1 MKNKKEII
9 VYILTILFSIGFIYF
24 GNKYTSN
31 DFDIFKNEIN
41 ASTYRAVVIEIKNE
55 NEYIHEE
62 NLYEG
67 TNISFL
73 CKIISGDKKGEKVIA
88 NQPIDTYDA
97 IQYKKVEPHDK
108 ILINNIQN
116 EDEITWLFSEY
127 DRTNPIKYL
136 FITFVLMLLFFGRKK
151 GFNTIVSLVFTCI
164 FIFYVFIPSVL
175 SGLNIYVW
183 SVITCLAIVTMNLII
198 VNGLDKKTAATMIGC
213 IGGLIISGILAMI
226 MDKTLN
232 LTGMVDENAFYLSNM
247 DLESKINLKAIIFAG
262 ILIGALGAVMDVS
275 MSISSSLYEVNIK
288 TKLNSKYEI
297 IKSGINIGRD
307 IMGTM
312 TNTLIL
318 AYIGSSLSSALLLTM
333 NNYNFTELLNREMVI
348 VEILQALIGSIGILI
363 TIIITAIACSILF
376 YDNDDNKYDSID
388 EADEAD
394 IEWFLSDNNK

>member
-198 VNGLDKKTAATMIGC
+198 VNGLDKKTVATMIGC

-388 EADEAD
+388 EVDEAD

>member
-73 CKIISGDKKGEKVIA
+73 CKIINGDKKGEKVIA

-151 GFNTIVSLVFTCI
+151 GFNTIVSLIFTCI

-198 VNGLDKKTAATMIGC
+198 VNGLDKKTVATMIGC

-376 YDNDDNKYDSID
+376 YDNDDNKYDSIY

>member
-151 GFNTIVSLVFTCI
+151 GFNTIVSLIFTCI

-198 VNGLDKKTAATMIGC
+198 VNGLDKKTIATMIGC

>member
-151 GFNTIVSLVFTCI
+151 GFNTIVSLIFTCI

>member
-151 GFNTIVSLVFTCI
+151 GFNTIVSLIFTCI

-198 VNGLDKKTAATMIGC
+198 VNGLDKKTVATMIGC

-388 EADEAD
+388 EVDETD

>member
-31 DFDIFKNEIN
+31 NFDIFKNEIN
-41 ASTYRAVVIEIKNE
+41 ASTYRAIVIEIKNE
-55 NEYIHEE
+55 NEYVHEE

-73 CKIISGDKKGEKVIA
+73 CKIINGDKKGEKVIA

-151 GFNTIVSLVFTCI
+151 GFNTIVSLIFTCI

-198 VNGLDKKTAATMIGC
+198 VNGLDKKTIATMIGC

>member
-151 GFNTIVSLVFTCI
+151 GFNTIVSLIFTCI

-198 VNGLDKKTAATMIGC
+198 VNGLDKKTVATMIGC

-376 YDNDDNKYDSID
+376 YDNDDNKYNSID
-388 EADEAD
+388 EVDEAD